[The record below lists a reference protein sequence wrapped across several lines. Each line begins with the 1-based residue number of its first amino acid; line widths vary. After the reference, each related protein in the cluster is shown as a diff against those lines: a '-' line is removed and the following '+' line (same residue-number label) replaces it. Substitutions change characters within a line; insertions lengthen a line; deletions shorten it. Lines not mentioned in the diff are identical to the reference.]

1 MKRQSVFCHL
11 MALVCAIS
19 LVASLMLVPSALA
32 QSPARLGRPSSSDL
46 QDLRDNSQDTNYNSN
61 DTGVLPANAQY
72 LPKGWVLIVEL
83 DSELKSSRSKV
94 GDRFNGRVVVPVYDE
109 TGNVVIPINTTVDG
123 HVSAVRPA
131 QWRRR
136 SGIIGIQ
143 FDSLVPPF
151 GRPVPVRGELTS
163 ADAEERRRLEKE
175 EDSFKGKEPIARH
188 VLFIGGGATV
198 GATLGWIGGSALL
211 GGGAGAAAG
220 LAATLLMKGKDVS
233 IEPGQR
239 FGMLLTQ
246 QISSNLFQP
255 NATPIPTPIPAP
267 IPTPIPGPYYP
278 TPTPT
283 PIPGTLPGPLNPY
296 DATVLR
302 EGDGSVKLRVN
313 AEAPS
318 AGWRVYS
325 NHENLANGVVRIRL
339 RGTPPRSNG
348 SSYNPQFL
356 QTAIIPVPEI
366 CLDDKSGLLR
376 RAEFMDKHGRSSF
389 SVEIPYQPGN
399 RYGRAPASTPYN
411 TGTGSAP
418 YNTGTGS
425 SNSGGYPPSGIP
437 TGSTPGTTSPGTSL
451 PPPTSSLA
459 VMAKSAADKVDVI
472 RGTYA
477 PQVGYYINRSNNTAT
492 FVGSQQPTTDQKQ
505 FFDGLM
511 ALYGSLLRL
520 QNSSSDA
527 NTVHTNAQRVQE
539 DANFTNQAWRRVSL
553 DANLNSRW
561 QAAYAEINTLL
572 SAASR

>member
-1 MKRQSVFCHL
+1 MSLRLRK
-11 MALVCAIS
+11 AIITATLLS
-19 LVASLMLVPSALA
+19 LVFGTFSPSIYA
-32 QSPARLGRPSSSDL
+32 QRLGRAP
-46 QDLRDNSQDTNYNSN
+46 LRDVEGTAPIPVGSSIPPGTIVILEIDDPLNS
-61 DTGVLPANAQY
+61 G
-72 LPKGWVLIVEL
+72 
-83 DSELKSSRSKV
+83 SSRVS
-94 GDRFNGRVVVPVYDE
+94 DRFRAHVVSPVVD
-109 TGNVVIPINTTVDG
+109 TAGKTIIPAGIVVEG
-123 HVSAVRPA
+123 HVSSVTKAKWRHRSGVLAIVFDNFRRPNGDPVAVR
-131 QWRRR
+131 
-136 SGIIGIQ
+136 GT
-143 FDSLVPPF
+143 
-151 GRPVPVRGELTS
+151 LTS
-163 ADAEERRRLEKE
+163 ADADDRKRLDEEANLKP
-175 EDSFKGKEPIARH
+175 DSTLKRDIAF
-188 VLFIGGGATV
+188 V
-198 GATLGWIGGSALL
+198 
-211 GGGAGAAAG
+211 GGGAGAGAAIGVFAGSALVGAGIGAAVG
-220 LAATLLMKGKDVS
+220 LTAALLMKGKDVS

-527 NTVHTNAQRVQE
+527 NTVRTNAQRVQE